1 MQNQQTYIEKCL
13 AKGTRPGVPVHH
25 IQRLHSY
32 RATLMPHG
40 VDLSDVEDLADLADA
55 KMLPTIRLKAANAE
69 QAEVSAHLTTGKN
82 VLRVERIEPRAEA

>member
-1 MQNQQTYIEKCL
+1 MNPIHNI
-13 AKGTRPGVPVHH
+13 RPL
-25 IQRLHSY
+25 RSY
-32 RATLMPHG
+32 RATLVPQG
-40 VDLSDVEDLADLADA
+40 VTLSDVEDLADA

>member
-1 MQNQQTYIEKCL
+1 MQNQQTYIEKYL

-32 RATLMPHG
+32 RATLVPHG
-40 VDLSDVEDLADLADA
+40 VDLSDVEDLADA
-55 KMLPTIRLKAANAE
+55 KMLPTIRLKAANAA
-69 QAEVSAHLTTGKN
+69 QAEVSAHITNGKN

>member
-1 MQNQQTYIEKCL
+1 MQNQQTYIEKYL

-32 RATLMPHG
+32 RATLVPHG
-40 VDLSDVEDLADLADA
+40 VDLSDVEDLADA

-69 QAEVSAHLTTGKN
+69 QAEVSLIN
-82 VLRVERIEPRAEA
+82 CVLENTQVDGDVYPVLYA

>member
-1 MQNQQTYIEKCL
+1 MQNQQTYIEKYL
-13 AKGTRPGVPVHH
+13 TKGARPSVSVHH

-32 RATLMPHG
+32 RATLMPNG
-40 VDLSDVEDLADLADA
+40 VDPQDVEDLADA